1 MTVPGNATKP
11 GKLWLSSLHAF
22 AAARAPLAPLAADD
36 VDVDAGVEVEAVM
49 VELELLTEAWSGK
62 GPSSWHAA

>member
-36 VDVDAGVEVEAVM
+36 VDVDMTLSMKRFKGKEKATDRIAIDVED
-49 VELELLTEAWSGK
+49 
-62 GPSSWHAA
+62 